1 MAKLVDA
8 VFLPRQDATNVEN
21 STFGSLGGDTEE

>member
-8 VFLPRQDATNVEN
+8 AFFSRQDATNVEDA
-21 STFGSLGGDTEE
+21 SIGALGGDT